1 MVKLEG
7 GAWLADTVRML
18 AERAVPVCGHL
29 GLTPQSVNVFGG
41 YKVQGRGDAAQTLF
55 EDALALEAAGAQLL
69 VLECVPV
76 ELAKR
81 ITDALTIPVI
91 GIGAGNVTDGQIL
104 VMHDAF
110 GITGGHIPEICQEFP
125 CRSGRH
131 PRRGAAVYCRSR
143 IRSLSGRRTQFPL
156 RSLVVLIIESVL
168 LLRQHIRRLRQEGKR
183 IALVPTMGNL
193 HDGHMK
199 LVDEAKASADV
210 VVVSI
215 FVNPMQFDR
224 VDDLA
229 RYPRTLQDDCEKLNK
244 RHVDFV
250 FAPTP
255 AEVYPQGTEGQTYVD
270 VPGLST
276 MLEGASRPGHFRGV
290 STIVSKLFNLVQP
303 DVACF
308 GEKDFQQL
316 ALIRKMVA
324 DMGYDIEII
333 GVPIVRA
340 KDGLALSSRN
350 GYLTADQRKI
360 APGLYKVLSA
370 VAEKLAAGDRQLD
383 EIIAIAEQELNE
395 KGFRADDIQ
404 IRDADTL
411 LELTDASQRAV
422 ILMAAWLGQARL
434 IDNRIV
440 TLAQ

>member
-1 MVKLEG
+1 M
-7 GAWLADTVRML
+7 
-18 AERAVPVCGHL
+18 
-29 GLTPQSVNVFGG
+29 
-41 YKVQGRGDAAQTLF
+41 
-55 EDALALEAAGAQLL
+55 
-69 VLECVPV
+69 
-76 ELAKR
+76 
-81 ITDALTIPVI
+81 
-91 GIGAGNVTDGQIL
+91 
-104 VMHDAF
+104 
-110 GITGGHIPEICQEFP
+110 
-125 CRSGRH
+125 
-131 PRRGAAVYCRSR
+131 
-143 IRSLSGRRTQFPL
+143 
-156 RSLVVLIIESVL
+156 LIIESVL

-224 VDDLA
+224 ADDLA

-276 MLEGASRPGHFRGV
+276 MLEGASRPGHFRG
-290 STIVSKLFNLVQP
+290 
-303 DVACF
+303 F

-324 DMGYDIEII
+324 DMGYDIDII

-434 IDNRIV
+434 IDNQIV
-440 TLAQ
+440 TLGQ